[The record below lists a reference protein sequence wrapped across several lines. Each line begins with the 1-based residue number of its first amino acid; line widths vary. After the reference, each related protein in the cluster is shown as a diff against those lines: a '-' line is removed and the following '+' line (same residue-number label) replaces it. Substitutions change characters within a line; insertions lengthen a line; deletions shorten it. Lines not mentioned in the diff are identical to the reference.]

1 MSEKK
6 GRAKDYVKCWNC
18 SGYIGRKLL
27 DEDHYDDECPLCGAS
42 DLVVNE

>member
-18 SGYIGRKLL
+18 SGYVGKKLL
-27 DEDHYDDECPLCGAS
+27 DEEHYNDSCPLCNAEELTKHG
-42 DLVVNE
+42 